1 MVSAEAARNIVGII
15 GNVISFGLFLSPTP
29 TFWRIIKRKDT
40 EEFHPYAYICA
51 CMNCMFWILYGL
63 PVVHP
68 DSTLVVTINGI
79 GLALELI
86 YLSIFCVYNREK
98 KGRKIVAIGLLGE
111 VAFLGVIAVITF
123 VVFHNTTTRTLFV
136 GIICDIFN
144 IIMYASPLSIWH
156 KVIKTK
162 SVEYMPFFLS
172 LANFAN
178 GAVWTAYGLIK
189 FDKFIVVSNGLGTV
203 LGAIQLIIYGC
214 YYKSTPKKG
223 SGDVIKPNEVQ
234 LSGATIA

>member
-1 MVSAEAARNIVGII
+1 MRVHELHVLDPVR
-15 GNVISFGLFLSPTP
+15 TP
-29 TFWRIIKRKDT
+29 RGASGQHAGGDDQRHRAGAGADLLVHLLRLQSR
-40 EEFHPYAYICA
+40 EERQENRGHRALGGSRFPRRYCRHHLRGVPQHY
-51 CMNCMFWILYGL
+51 
-63 PVVHP
+63 HQ
-68 DSTLVVTINGI
+68 DSLCRDH
-79 GLALELI
+79 LR
-86 YLSIFCVYNREK
+86 YLQHY
-98 KGRKIVAIGLLGE
+98 
-111 VAFLGVIAVITF
+111 
-123 VVFHNTTTRTLFV
+123 
-136 GIICDIFN
+136 
-144 IIMYASPLSIWH
+144 YH

>member
-1 MVSAEAARNIVGII
+1 
-15 GNVISFGLFLSPTP
+15 
-29 TFWRIIKRKDT
+29 
-40 EEFHPYAYICA
+40 
-51 CMNCMFWILYGL
+51 MNCMFWILYGL

-68 DSTLVVTINGI
+68 DSTLVVTINGV

-86 YLSIFCVYNREK
+86 YL
-98 KGRKIVAIGLLGE
+98 KIVAIGLLGE

-123 VVFHNTTTRTLFV
+123 VVFHNTNTRTLFV

>member
-1 MVSAEAARNIVGII
+1 MVGNSEDEYEEKNGRRAAPCIHRIRA
-15 GNVISFGLFLSPTP
+15 ISCDAANQNSNAFWRAPSIRTP

-68 DSTLVVTINGI
+68 DSTLVVTINGV

-86 YLSIFCVYNREK
+86 YLSIFCVYNRQK

-123 VVFHNTTTRTLFV
+123 VVFHNTNTRTLFV

-144 IIMYASPLSIWH
+144 IIMYASPLSIW
-156 KVIKTK
+156 TTF
-162 SVEYMPFFLS
+162 S
-172 LANFAN
+172 
-178 GAVWTAYGLIK
+178 
-189 FDKFIVVSNGLGTV
+189 
-203 LGAIQLIIYGC
+203 IYTTQELR
-214 YYKSTPKKG
+214 Y
-223 SGDVIKPNEVQ
+223 V
-234 LSGATIA
+234 